1 MSQRNHPEHM
11 FITEQPSPQKRS
23 AERAIEMYK
32 PESKVA
38 ERIQS
43 TACSSTIRLIQEWLL
58 IFPAQRNVLAQ
69 KSSSACFTGACMI
82 AYSYFQQ
89 ITHDSTVP
97 CLHVQCNHFHDCRKT
112 PTRHF
117 KLIILAIRKETGEE
131 PDLYYV
137 SEVSLLTFN
146 MLSMP

>member
-1 MSQRNHPEHM
+1 MSQTNHPEHI

-23 AERAIEMYK
+23 AERAIEIYK

-43 TACSSTIRLIQEWLL
+43 TACSSTIRLIREWLL
-58 IFPAQRNVLAQ
+58 ICLHRNVLAQ
-69 KSSSACFTGACMI
+69 KSSSACFTRARMI

-89 ITHDSTVP
+89 ITHDYTVP
-97 CLHVQCNHFHDCRKT
+97 CLHVQCNHFHDCRET
-112 PTRHF
+112 PIRHF
-117 KLIILAIRKETGEE
+117 KLIILVIRKETGKE

-137 SEVSLLTFN
+137 SEVNLFTFN